1 MSNNM
6 STSEVDRL
14 CKALDQLDESRV
26 QSLTRIDAL
35 IDGIEA
41 KLDLLALASNSDV
54 NRPKMPD
61 KPDA

>member
-1 MSNNM
+1 MSDDM
-6 STSEVDRL
+6 SASEVDRL
-14 CKALDQLDESRV
+14 CKAMDQLDESRE

-41 KLDLLALASNSDV
+41 KLDLLALASTSEV